1 MGGKKK
7 FIACVNVLMFI
18 SILSR
23 YFLKACQIEK
33 IVFGKIIHR
42 AIGVK
47 RNIISVEASK
57 GILKCEILIYIIPK
71 ANTVAIDESLQS
83 ILFSDLLS
91 KCVF

>member
-1 MGGKKK
+1 
-7 FIACVNVLMFI
+7 MFI

-23 YFLKACQIEK
+23 YLLKACQIEK

-42 AIGVK
+42 ATGVK
-47 RNIISVEASK
+47 KNIISIEASK
-57 GILKCEILIYIIPK
+57 GILKREILVYIIPK

-83 ILFSDLLS
+83 ILFSGLLS

>member
-1 MGGKKK
+1 
-7 FIACVNVLMFI
+7 MFI

-23 YFLKACQIEK
+23 HLLKACQIEK

-47 RNIISVEASK
+47 KNIISIEASK
-57 GILKCEILIYIIPK
+57 GILKREILIYIIPK